1 MKQDA
6 RTIRT
11 VFFSAV
17 AVLLTIPILLYLGI
31 QNLNES
37 NFWVNHTWE
46 VQYKVQ
52 RYFSGI
58 KHSESAVRA
67 YLLTGDTTYLAEKKQ
82 FQAALPQYTT
92 DLNDLISDN
101 PVQIV
106 NMRRLD
112 SLAHARLLRLD
123 STIAFFQ
130 AGMLLSEL
138 QLRMASGRTM
148 MSTAEQVAS
157 DMFQEEWRLLN
168 KRQNVRDRYVRIL
181 PIYLVALTLVLLVV
195 IVFIFLS
202 LQRQLK
208 ARDKMQG
215 QLQAQNR
222 DLQEQKKV
230 LENTNEELESFNY
243 IASHDLK
250 EPLRKIL
257 TFSSMIQ
264 KQEQEQLSERG
275 QFNLQRLIAAAERMR
290 TLLEDLLAYT
300 RLRSDGDL
308 FVPIDMNAVLVQ
320 VQENLS
326 DQIAQT
332 QARVDVQHLPTIN
345 GIPFQLHQLFEN
357 LLSNALKYHK
367 PCTAPQIE
375 ISCSTIAGTDMPEQ
389 AAVRNK
395 SYYRISVADNGLGFP
410 QEYAH
415 KLFLLFSRLHNNKD
429 ISGTG
434 IGLTICKKVV
444 DNHHGLI
451 TAESKPNEGAT
462 FHVYL
467 PQ

>member
-130 AGMLLSEL
+130 AGMPLSEL

-257 TFSSMIQ
+257 TFASMIQ
-264 KQEQEQLSERG
+264 KQEQEQLSERS
-275 QFNLQRLIAAAERMR
+275 QFNLQRLVAAAERMR

-300 RLRSDGDL
+300 RLRSDADL

-326 DQIAQT
+326 EQIAQT
-332 QARVDVQHLPTIN
+332 QALVKVQHLPSVN

-367 PCTAPQIE
+367 PGTRPHIE
-375 ISCSTIAGTDMPEQ
+375 ITCSTIAGADMPEQ
-389 AAVRNK
+389 TPIRNK
-395 SYYRISVADNGLGFP
+395 NYYRISIADNGLGFP

-415 KLFLLFSRLHNNKD
+415 KLFLLFSRLHNNKE

-451 TAESKPNEGAT
+451 TAEGKTNEGAT
-462 FHVYL
+462 FHVFL